1 MEGILKIQLYIRN
14 ICLQTIQKTI
24 LVRTVYFLILKKE
37 NIDSL
42 TQREY
47 EYFMLKQ
54 KECDNF
60 NSKNIENTPQERI
73 ANQYESNSAI
83 WVFFVILSIAGTV
96 LLYVTSKK

>member
-1 MEGILKIQLYIRN
+1 
-14 ICLQTIQKTI
+14 
-24 LVRTVYFLILKKE
+24 
-37 NIDSL
+37 
-42 TQREY
+42 
-47 EYFMLKQ
+47 MLKQ